1 MKTDALRLPFFLNTI
16 VTSPSSPPSSSSS
29 PALHVSTTTHH
40 WGQAPLRQW
49 FIPPSTRLDQLVLQ
63 LLRDLR
69 HHQSLSARGN
79 CVHLPRRHLAS
90 QPLSPRAYT
99 AILDQQ
105 QGHQIYNSFSLLK
118 SKYSLFSILSGPYKK
133 RGFNTNQVLS
143 RSTTAEATA
152 AASIASRLAAV
163 RGGAGWRAHP
173 PHMQLAKHA
182 RSQSTARAAQAAAAM
197 TLAENFHTHPPIFIW
212 LINRSRPRPGGRGQ
226 IHPIEA

>member
-1 MKTDALRLPFFLNTI
+1 MKTDALRLPSFLNTI

-49 FIPPSTRLDQLVLQ
+49 FIPPSTRLDQLLLQ

-79 CVHLPRRHLAS
+79 CVHLQRRHLAS

-99 AILDQQ
+99 AVLDQQ

-118 SKYSLFSILSGPYKK
+118 PKYSLFSISCLTLTRSGASTRTKFFLAQQLRKP
-133 RGFNTNQVLS
+133 LLPH
-143 RSTTAEATA
+143 RSP
-152 AASIASRLAAV
+152 L
-163 RGGAGWRAHP
+163 G
-173 PHMQLAKHA
+173 
-182 RSQSTARAAQAAAAM
+182 
-197 TLAENFHTHPPIFIW
+197 
-212 LINRSRPRPGGRGQ
+212 
-226 IHPIEA
+226 